1 MKLQAGKSQIWQRLN
16 RNRPGGG
23 LTSPGFLLKRI
34 LDYDPFTG
42 ITTTFDYIPETDTT
56 VLYRE
61 QDVSAI
67 LDANKRIQNDTEI
80 SKNGIKN
87 SWWHYAQIP
96 NIVIEKWLN
105 EYGVDLYNKDHQKA
119 VFKLL
124 NQPEYRYL
132 KTTTKMHAG

>member
-1 MKLQAGKSQIWQRLN
+1 VG
-16 RNRPGGG
+16 
-23 LTSPGFLLKRI
+23 KRI

-61 QDVSAI
+61 QDISPL
-67 LDANKRIQNDTEI
+67 LDLNKVLQNESEVT
-80 SKNGIKN
+80 KQGIKN
-87 SWWHYAQIP
+87 SWWLYGRIP
-96 NIVIEKWLN
+96 NIIAEKWMN
-105 EYGVDLYNKDHQKA
+105 EHGVDIFNKDHQKA